1 MERFGQNRAIFGAI
15 TLKFGAINLKFGVL
29 FTPKQGFL
37 ERNHSIFLLKIGHNL
52 ERFGQK

>member
-1 MERFGQNRAIFGAI
+1 MSIMERFGQNRAIFGAI
-15 TLKFGAINLKFGVL
+15 DPEFGAITLKFGVL

-52 ERFGQK
+52 E